1 MHACVYV
8 RVYKCVGVIDTRIYK
23 SYSTQN
29 RSLQRTQRKRK
40 AFHARTS
47 LLISLF
53 CQLHK
58 SVNLEN
64 KKKNNL
70 CWLAFAKWKNPRS
83 SGKDVPSEH
92 RARQVLPTAVR
103 SVHRSLL
110 LHAELPRSDSRDP
123 NIDIFTVP
131 LNNVAATFPRR
142 YLPIWQS
149 N

>member
-47 LLISLF
+47 LFISLF

-64 KKKNNL
+64 KKKIIFAGWRL
-70 CWLAFAKWKNPRS
+70 RSGRTPGPPGKTYLRSTEPGRFCPRRFAACTAAFSCMQN
-83 SGKDVPSEH
+83 
-92 RARQVLPTAVR
+92 
-103 SVHRSLL
+103 
-110 LHAELPRSDSRDP
+110 SRDLTRETL
-123 NIDIFTVP
+123 ILI
-131 LNNVAATFPRR
+131 
-142 YLPIWQS
+142 YLLFLLTM
-149 N
+149 